1 MKAIVVG
8 SGASGATIAREL
20 SKNGLEVLILEAGGN
35 FKPFTRRVSWSEPF
49 RKLGILGSASNINK
63 IFPPMNSIKSSP
75 DLALFRGITTGGCS
89 VLTCG
94 NLVRTEEGLHQIG
107 LNLES
112 EFQELENLINVT
124 TFPKKRWRPLSREM
138 FKSASNLGLNPEST
152 PKAVNAK
159 KCISCGLCELGC
171 VEGARWDS
179 RNFIDDSCASGATI
193 KINSPVKKVIIEQ
206 GIAKGVETSSIM
218 GANTYKSDLVV
229 LAAGGIGT
237 AQILENSGTLTSPH
251 LWTDVVLT
259 IGGVFKGAKML
270 KEPPMVWYSKQ
281 KDYII
286 SPYVDILSHWFHKPW
301 RKVSLNDRV
310 GMMVKLADSA
320 EGKVDY
326 QGKVDKKLSHQ
337 DRDTL
342 KKASSMARL
351 IMKESGVKGPYVQ
364 GMYNGGHLGGT
375 FPLETVDVKNM
386 RSKRL
391 PSGLWVGDL
400 SLVPRSQGMPT
411 MLLAAAIGLKV
422 ARKILESLPE
432 TAIKK

>member
-35 FKPFTRRVSWSEPF
+35 FKPFTRHISWSEPF

-75 DLALFRGITTGGCS
+75 DLALFRGITTGGCT

-94 NLVRTEEGLHQIG
+94 NLVRAEEGLHHIG
-107 LNLES
+107 LKLES
-112 EFQELENLINVT
+112 EFQELENLIKVE
-124 TFPKKRWRPLSREM
+124 TFPENRWRPLSREM
-138 FKSASNLGLNPEST
+138 FKSAIKLGLDPEST
-152 PKAVNAK
+152 PKAVNEK

-171 VEGARWDS
+171 VKGARWDS
-179 RNFIDDSCASGATI
+179 KNFIDDACAGGATI
-193 KINSPVKKVIIEQ
+193 KINSPVKKVIIEK
-206 GIAKGVETSSIM
+206 GIVKGVETGSIL
-218 GANTYKSDLVV
+218 GKNTYKSDLVV
-229 LAAGGIGT
+229 LAAGGIGS
-237 AQILENSGTLTSPH
+237 AQILENSGIETSPH
-251 LWTDVVLT
+251 LWADVVLT
-259 IGGVFKGAKML
+259 MGGIFKNAKML

-281 KDYII
+281 EDYIL

-301 RKVSLNDRV
+301 RKVSINDRV
-310 GMMVKLADSA
+310 GMMVKLADSE
-320 EGKVDY
+320 EGKVDK
-326 QGKVDKKLSHQ
+326 QGKVDKKLSPK

-342 KKASSMARL
+342 KKASSMASL
-351 IMKESGVKGPYVQ
+351 IMKESGVKGPYIQ

-375 FPLETVDVKNM
+375 FPLEAADVKNM
-386 RSKRL
+386 RSEQL

-411 MLLAAAIGLKV
+411 MLLAAAIGLRV
-422 ARKILESLPE
+422 ARKILESMPD
-432 TAIKK
+432 AAK